1 MRRKDLGLCRI
12 QVGHMVAGHK
22 LADHMLAVHK
32 IAVVVVGLQNLAG
45 QKVVQEEQGKKA
57 AGSWVG

>member
-1 MRRKDLGLCRI
+1 MRRKDLGICRI
-12 QVGHMVAGHK
+12 HGDHMVAGHK
-22 LADHMLAVHK
+22 LAGHMLAVHK
-32 IAVVVVGLQNLAG
+32 IAVVVGLQNLAG